1 MDILDHI
8 EWEMK
13 HLERM
18 RVHEE
23 RMYRVR
29 LALAYAQATEGIPF
43 RMFGEVQFI
52 HLN

>member
-13 HLERM
+13 HRERM
-18 RVHEE
+18 RLHDM
-23 RMYRVR
+23 RMAEIR
-29 LALAYAQATEGIPF
+29 LAIAYSKSTEGIPLQL
-43 RMFGEVQFI
+43 FGEVQFI